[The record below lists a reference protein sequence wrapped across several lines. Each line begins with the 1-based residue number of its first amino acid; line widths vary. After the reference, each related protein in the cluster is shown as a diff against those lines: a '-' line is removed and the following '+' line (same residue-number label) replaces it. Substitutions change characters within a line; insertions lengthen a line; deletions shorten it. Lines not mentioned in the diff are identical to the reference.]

1 MLQVL
6 LYHNKKAMKRF
17 PLFLTIIATGLVL
30 CTFASNDGA
39 PAPEARSTVSGKVVD
54 LVSGETLAGVAVSIE
69 GTDTKVYTD
78 LDGNFTIQDVKPGT
92 YNLVLSMISYKN
104 SLVENIELLP
114 NEKEVL
120 EVKLD
125 NK

>member
-1 MLQVL
+1 M
-6 LYHNKKAMKRF
+6 KK
-17 PLFLTIIATGLVL
+17 LTILLSIFSLGLAL
-30 CTFASNDGA
+30 NAMSSGDGA
-39 PAPEARSTVSGKVVD
+39 PIAAKSSTVSGKVVD
-54 LVSGETLAGVAVSIE
+54 LNSGETLAGVAVSIE
-69 GTDTKVYTD
+69 GTETRVYTD
-78 LDGNFTIQDVKPGT
+78 LDGNFKIEDIKPGT

-114 NEKEVL
+114 EENEVL

>member
-1 MLQVL
+1 
-6 LYHNKKAMKRF
+6 MKRI
-17 PLFLTIIATGLVL
+17 PLFLSIIAIGFVL
-30 CTFASNDGA
+30 STFASNDGV
-39 PAPEARSTVSGKVVD
+39 PAPEAHSTVTGKVVD

>member
-1 MLQVL
+1 M
-6 LYHNKKAMKRF
+6 KKL
-17 PLFLTIIATGLVL
+17 PLFLSIAALGLALNGFATGEGVP
-30 CTFASNDGA
+30 A
-39 PAPEARSTVSGKVVD
+39 PAGASTVSGKVVD
-54 LVSGETLAGVAVSIE
+54 LKSGETLAGVAVSIE
-69 GTDTKVYTD
+69 GTETKVYTD
-78 LDGNFTIQDVKPGT
+78 LDGNFVIENVQPGT

-104 SLVENIELLP
+104 SLVENVELLP

>member
-1 MLQVL
+1 
-6 LYHNKKAMKRF
+6 MKRLPIF
-17 PLFLTIIATGLVL
+17 MTTLALGFALTVAATH
-30 CTFASNDGA
+30 DGA
-39 PAPEARSTVSGKVVD
+39 PSPSTTCSVTGKVVD
-54 LVSGETLAGVAVSIE
+54 LNSGETLAGVVVSIE

-78 LDGNFTIQDVKPGT
+78 LDGNFKIDQVKPGT

-114 NEKEVL
+114 SENEVI

>member
-1 MLQVL
+1 MSTLALGLALNVS
-6 LYHNKKAMKRF
+6 
-17 PLFLTIIATGLVL
+17 ATH
-30 CTFASNDGA
+30 DGA
-39 PAPEARSTVSGKVVD
+39 PAPSTSSSVTGKVVD
-54 LVSGETLAGVAVSIE
+54 LNSGETLAGVAVSIE

-78 LDGNFTIQDVKPGT
+78 LDGNFRIENVKPGT
-92 YNLVLSMISYKN
+92 YSLVLSMISYKN

-114 NEKEVL
+114 SENEVV